1 MVNYHEL
8 IEGKVY
14 IGGENVLL
22 DALRMRP
29 AKKIQFKQRYRR

>member
-14 IGGENVLL
+14 IGGENALL
-22 DALRMRP
+22 DALHEQE
-29 AKKIQFKQRYRR
+29 ISGNRRICVRC